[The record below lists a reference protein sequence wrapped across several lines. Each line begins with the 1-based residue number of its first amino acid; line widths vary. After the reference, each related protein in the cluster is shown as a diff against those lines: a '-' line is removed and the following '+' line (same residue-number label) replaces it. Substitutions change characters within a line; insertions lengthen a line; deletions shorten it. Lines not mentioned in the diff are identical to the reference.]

1 VSGERRVCVLMDQ
14 IVNARAGTEGQVLKL
29 VEGLSSR
36 GWRVDF
42 AVLRS
47 SDLTRSSAFPVP
59 TTDLGVGSIADPRS
73 WRRVRSFGIGLRER
87 GVRVVQA
94 VFNDASVLAPPMLRS
109 AGHRVVIS
117 RRDMGFWYT
126 PAHRTVLPVTGRF
139 VDAAV
144 CNSQAVAEV
153 TRRIEKIPADRI
165 HVIYNGYA
173 ERPVPVP
180 VANADA
186 DSPPVYGVVANLRPI
201 KRIEDAIRALPRVR
215 ERVPRTRLHLV
226 GAGDASRYRALA
238 ESLGVAEHV
247 VFFGGRSD
255 AEDLI
260 ADFDVGVLCSESEG
274 FSNAI
279 IEYLRAGKPVVC
291 TRTGGNPEIVQDE
304 VNGHLVGVGDVDA
317 LADRIAGLLAEPDR
331 RARLGAEGR
340 RLVEERFGLSVML
353 DRYEEL
359 YSSLLEPGLRR
370 TAR

>member
-1 VSGERRVCVLMDQ
+1 MTERRICVLMDQ
-14 IVNARAGTEGQVLKL
+14 IRSPDGGTEGQTLRL
-29 VEGLSSR
+29 VEGLTGR
-36 GWRVDF
+36 GWEIDF
-42 AVLRS
+42 VVLRITELVR
-47 SDLTRSSAFPVP
+47 SDSLSTPVRV
-59 TTDLGVGSIADPRS
+59 LGVGSLVDPRS
-73 WRRVRSFGIGLRER
+73 WWKVGTLARDLRARRVGL
-87 GVRVVQA
+87 VQA
-94 VFNDASVLAPPMLRS
+94 VFNDASVLAPPVFR
-109 AGHRVVIS
+109 ATGHRVVIS

-126 PAHRTVLPVTGRF
+126 PAYRTVLPVTGRF

-153 TRRIEKIPADRI
+153 TQQVEKIPAERI

-173 ERPVPVP
+173 ERPVPV
-180 VANADA
+180 ATTDADA
-186 DSPPVYGVVANLRPI
+186 PPVYGIVANLRPI

-215 ERVPRTRLHLV
+215 ERVPRTKLHLV
-226 GAGDASRYRALA
+226 GAGDPSPYRALA

-291 TRTGGNPEIVQDE
+291 TRTGGNPEVVQDE

-317 LADRIAGLLAEPDR
+317 LADRISGLLAEPDR

-359 YSSLLEPGLRR
+359 YRSLLEPRARR
-370 TAR
+370 

>member
-1 VSGERRVCVLMDQ
+1 VSDDRRVCVLMDQ

-36 GWRVDF
+36 GWEVDF

-47 SDLTRSSAFPVP
+47 SELTRSQDFPVA
-59 TTDLGVGSIADPRS
+59 TTDLGIGSIADPRS
-73 WRRVRSFGIGLRER
+73 WVRLRSFGARMRAR
-87 GVRVVQA
+87 GVRLVQA
-94 VFNDASVLAPPMLRS
+94 VFNDASVLGPPMLR
-109 AGHRVVIS
+109 ATGHRVVIS

-126 PAHRTVLPVTGRF
+126 PAYRTVLPVTGRF

-153 TRRIEKIPADRI
+153 TQQVEKIPAERI

-173 ERPVPVP
+173 ERPVPV
-180 VANADA
+180 ATTDADA
-186 DSPPVYGVVANLRPI
+186 PPVYGIVANLRPI

-215 ERVPRTRLHLV
+215 ERVPRTKLHLV
-226 GAGDASRYRALA
+226 GAGDPSPYRALA

-291 TRTGGNPEIVQDE
+291 TRTGGNPEVVQDE

-317 LADRIAGLLAEPDR
+317 LADRISGLLAEPDR

-359 YSSLLEPGLRR
+359 YRSLLEPRARR
-370 TAR
+370 